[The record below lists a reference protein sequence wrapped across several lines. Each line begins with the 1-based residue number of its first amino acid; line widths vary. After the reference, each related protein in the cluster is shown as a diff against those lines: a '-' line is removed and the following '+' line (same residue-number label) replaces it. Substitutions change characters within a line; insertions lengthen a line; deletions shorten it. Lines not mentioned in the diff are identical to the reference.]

1 MHATVKPPPGVFY
14 WRFNTA
20 GLKMRPD
27 PFLRFC
33 VLVLV
38 LAMPAHVAEAQTIP
52 TPAKWSAPRTPDG
65 QPDLQGVWT
74 NPTLTPFERPASM
87 KDKAFLTEAE
97 AAAIEKRTFDNR
109 AATDKM
115 GPLASGSYNRFW
127 YDDGTTVLSTRQT
140 SLVVDPP
147 DGRVPVRPSAEARR
161 DEYAARNGD
170 SYEFMSPWDRCI
182 TRGIPGAIFPAG
194 YNNAYQIIQT
204 PGYFT
209 IVYEMIHDAR
219 IIPLDSKQ
227 PRSSRDQTWM
237 GDPRG
242 HWEGDTLVVETT
254 NFNNKGWIATSA
266 AGGRIK
272 GIPHTDKLR
281 IVERFTRVAADTIS
295 YTVTIDDPDI
305 YTRPWTVSFPLTAD
319 PEYRIFEYACHE
331 GNYAIENIL
340 RGARAL
346 EKK

>member
-1 MHATVKPPPGVFY
+1 MVLH
-14 WRFNTA
+14 
-20 GLKMRPD
+20 
-27 PFLRFC
+27 PFFI
-33 VLVLV
+33 V
-38 LAMPAHVAEAQTIP
+38 LALLWPGAFAEAQT
-52 TPAKWSAPRTPDG
+52 TPASVKWSAPRTPDG

-74 NPTLTPFERPASM
+74 NATLTPLERPAAM
-87 KDKAFLTEAE
+87 AGKAFLTEAE
-97 AAAIEKRTFDNR
+97 AAAIEKRTAENR
-109 AATDKM
+109 AASDKF

-161 DEYAARNGD
+161 DDYAARNGD

-182 TRGIPGAIFPAG
+182 TRGIPGSMFPAG
-194 YNNAYQIIQT
+194 YNNAYQILQT
-204 PGYFT
+204 PGYVT

-219 IIPLDSKQ
+219 IIPLDSRQ
-227 PRSSRDQTWM
+227 PRSSRMQSWM
-237 GDPRG
+237 GDAHGR
-242 HWEGDTLVVETT
+242 WEGNTLVVETT
-254 NFNNKGWIATSA
+254 NFNNQGWIATSA

-281 IVERFTRVAADTIS
+281 VVERFTRVAADKIS
-295 YTVTIDDPDI
+295 YSATIEDPDI

-346 EKK
+346 EKAKSPK

>member
-1 MHATVKPPPGVFY
+1 MG
-14 WRFNTA
+14 
-20 GLKMRPD
+20 PD
-27 PFLRFC
+27 PFVRFC
-33 VLVLV
+33 VLVLI
-38 LAMPAHVAEAQTIP
+38 LAMPAHVAEAQTRP
-52 TPAKWSAPRTPDG
+52 APAKWSAPRTPDG

-74 NPTLTPFERPASM
+74 NATLTPLERPAAM
-87 KDKAFLTEAE
+87 AGKAFLTEAE
-97 AAAIEKRTFDNR
+97 AAAIEKRTADNR
-109 AATDKM
+109 AASDKF

-161 DEYAARNGD
+161 DDYAARNGD
-170 SYEFMSPWDRCI
+170 SYEYMSPWDRCI
-182 TRGIPGAIFPAG
+182 TRGIPGAMLPAG

-204 PGYFT
+204 PGYVT

-219 IIPLDSKQ
+219 IIPLNSKQ

-237 GDPRG
+237 GDARG
-242 HWEGDTLVVETT
+242 YWDGETLVVETT
-254 NFNNKGWIATSA
+254 NYNNKGWIATSA

-272 GIPHTDKLR
+272 GIPHTEKLR
-281 IVERFTRVAADTIS
+281 VVERFTRISAAEIS
-295 YTVTIDDPDI
+295 YSVTIEDPDI

-346 EKK
+346 EQARKSPK

>member
-1 MHATVKPPPGVFY
+1 MGIVNNLPMVRVP
-14 WRFNTA
+14 
-20 GLKMRPD
+20 
-27 PFLRFC
+27 
-33 VLVLV
+33 VLMV
-38 LAMPAHVAEAQTIP
+38 LALLCSAAFAAAQTTIA
-52 TPAKWSAPRTPDG
+52 PAKWSTPRTPDG

-74 NPTLTPFERPASM
+74 NATLTPLERPASM
-87 KDKAFLTEAE
+87 AGRAFLTEEE
-97 AAAIEKRTFDNR
+97 AGAIEKRTADNR

-115 GPLASGSYNRFW
+115 GPLDAGSYNRFW
-127 YDDGTTVLSTRQT
+127 FDDGTTVLSTRQT
-140 SLVVDPP
+140 SMVVDPP
-147 DGRVPVRPSAEARR
+147 DGRVPVKPSAEARR
-161 DEYAARNGD
+161 DDYAARSGD

-182 TRGIPGAIFPAG
+182 TRGIPGAILPAG

-237 GDPRG
+237 GDARG
-242 HWEGDTLVVETT
+242 HWDGDTLVVETT

-281 IVERFTRVAADTIS
+281 VVERFTRVSADQIS
-295 YTVTIDDPDI
+295 YSATIEDPDI
-305 YTRPWTVSFPLTAD
+305 YTRAWTVSFPLTAD

-340 RGARAL
+340 RGARAM
-346 EKK
+346 EKPKK

>member
-1 MHATVKPPPGVFY
+1 MI
-14 WRFNTA
+14 
-20 GLKMRPD
+20 PD
-27 PFLRFC
+27 PFFI
-33 VLVLV
+33 V
-38 LAMPAHVAEAQTIP
+38 LALLGPVTFAEAQTK
-52 TPAKWSAPRTPDG
+52 PAKPAWTMTRTPDG

-74 NPTLTPFERPASM
+74 NATITPLERPAAM
-87 KDKAFLTEAE
+87 AGKAFLTEAE
-97 AAAIEKRTFDNR
+97 AAAIEKRTADNR
-109 AATDKM
+109 AASDKF

-161 DEYAARNGD
+161 DDYAARNGD

-182 TRGIPGAIFPAG
+182 TRGIPGSMFPAG
-194 YNNAYQIIQT
+194 YNNAYQIVQT
-204 PGYFT
+204 PGYVT

-227 PRSSRDQTWM
+227 PRSSRAQSWM
-237 GDPRG
+237 GDSRG

-254 NFNNKGWIATSA
+254 NFNNQGWITTSA
-266 AGGRIK
+266 ASGRIK
-272 GIPHTDKLR
+272 GIPHTDKLHV
-281 IVERFTRVAADTIS
+281 VERFRRVAADQIS
-295 YTVTIDDPDI
+295 YSATIEDPDI

-346 EKK
+346 DKAGKSPQ